1 MMIKNF
7 KIFESV
13 QVWNE
18 FIDKVNKGIIPKDPP
33 DTKTITKLISLIP
46 SGSKVLDLSIGD
58 GSNSEYFIERGF
70 DVYGTDISDLAI
82 KTMED
87 KYPDYIWL
95 VHDTLDKFPFSDKNF
110 NLVFARLALHYFK
123 KEEIEK
129 ILIDISR
136 ILKDSGYLY
145 IMVKCSNTGNLNTGK
160 ISYTSDDWLEIV
172 SENFEI
178 VNSVEELRKAYS
190 FEKEPSNLFEIVAKK
205 NKCKKMRKK

>member
-7 KIFESV
+7 KVFESA

-82 KTMED
+82 KTMKN
-87 KYPDYIWL
+87 KYPDHTWI
-95 VHDTLDKFPFSDKNF
+95 VHDTLDKFPFQDNFF

-129 ILIDISR
+129 ILFDINR

-145 IMVKCSNTGNLNTGK
+145 IMVKCSDTGNLNTGK
-160 ISYTSDDWLEIV
+160 ISYSSDDWLEML
-172 SENFEI
+172 SKKFEI
-178 VNSVEELRKAYS
+178 VSSTEELRKAYS
-190 FEKEPSNLFEIVAKK
+190 FEKELSNLFEIVAKK
-205 NKCKKMRKK
+205 SFNAKK